1 MTKEQIIAA
10 VKFATTQTEL
20 SNSMLQIEFKMGFHW
35 AYKMMDILEKNL
47 IVEPFKG
54 NPTRKVLNNN
64 SDKDNTQSCQMAV
77 ISNTVHELKI
87 LVQYADL
94 HLTNK
99 KNWELRKND
108 RNFKTGDIIKFTIVS
123 NITGLPMY
131 NSGYERTIDFVFEG
145 GEYGLEKGYCILSI
159 S

>member
-1 MTKEQIIAA
+1 M
-10 VKFATTQTEL
+10 
-20 SNSMLQIEFKMGFHW
+20 
-35 AYKMMDILEKNL
+35 
-47 IVEPFKG
+47 
-54 NPTRKVLNNN
+54 
-64 SDKDNTQSCQMAV
+64 DKDKTIPTLSQTTVSG
-77 ISNTVHELKI
+77 STVHELKI
-87 LVQYADL
+87 LVRYADL

-108 RNFKTGDIIKFTIVS
+108 RDFKAGDKIKFTIVS